1 MFESLQTVFASNQLA
16 SGGAMLAVVGV
27 LAMWLREV
35 PGKLMAWAKHSFVTT
50 LTVDSRDEIMFPA
63 LVEYMDGQDAL
74 RRLNNFT
81 VRTVREQGSSYQSL
95 HDELQQGGRPAPRFS
110 PGEGFHLFV
119 LDGRLMWMKREV
131 QVAVSIIEKITLS
144 TFGRNK
150 RPLEAIIDAAMHH
163 RIEREL
169 NRIAIYVP
177 SPYNNEWTRA
187 RLGNNRKLASVVLK
201 QGQKEAIVADLDRFF
216 ASRERYETL
225 GIPWRRGYLLSGPP
239 GTGKTSLVTALASEL
254 SLNVCV
260 LSLASPN
267 VTDEKIGNLLA
278 SVPRRSVILIEDVD
292 AFFQQRSK
300 ADAGVKVSYSGFINA
315 LDGVAAHEG
324 SVVFLTTNHPQ
335 LIDEAAIRS
344 GRVDFRLELGLCD
357 RDQLLLMFMKFIDD
371 ARAAARFADIGRGGQ
386 VVAGAGAGAAPQGYL
401 RRRRDRAVCHEPDGR
416 HRAQAARSLKWR
428 HEKSPAVA
436 GLFRSRTPSLLL
448 GGCGAGAERVAL
460 IMKSSKFFSA
470 TLIHRISS
478 SRNFFHGS

>member
-1 MFESLQTVFASNQLA
+1 MLETLQSALASNQLV
-16 SGGAMLAVVGV
+16 SGGALLALLGL
-27 LAMWLREV
+27 LAMWLREL
-35 PGKLMAWAKHSFVTT
+35 PGKLAGWGRHFFVTT
-50 LTVDSRDEIMFPA
+50 LTADSRDELMFPA
-63 LVEYMDGQDAL
+63 LIEYMDSREAL
-74 RRLNNFT
+74 RRINNFT
-81 VRTVREQGSSYQSL
+81 VRAMRQQVSSYQSL
-95 HDELQQGGRPAPRFS
+95 HDELQQGGRPVPIFS
-110 PGEGFHLFV
+110 PGEGFHVFM

-131 QVAVSIIEKITLS
+131 QVGATVVEKITLS
-144 TFGRNK
+144 TFGRDK
-150 RPLEAIIDAAMHH
+150 APLEALVHAAMGH

-177 SPYNNEWTRA
+177 SPYSNEWMRA
-187 RLGNNRKLASVVLK
+187 RLGNNRKLDSVVLK
-201 QGQKEAIVADLDRFF
+201 EGQKEAITADLDRFF

-225 GIPWRRGYLLSGPP
+225 GIPWRRGYLLYGPP

-300 ADAGVKVSYSGFINA
+300 ADSGVKVSYSGFINA

-344 GRVDFRLELGLCD
+344 GRVDFRLELSLCD
-357 RDQLLLMFMKFIDD
+357 RGQLERMFRKFFDD
-371 ARAAARFADIGRGGQ
+371 AAAAAQFADTVPPDRWSPAQVQERLLKASNVDDALAQFTMRTTPDGEIAVLRAA
-386 VVAGAGAGAAPQGYL
+386 
-401 RRRRDRAVCHEPDGR
+401 
-416 HRAQAARSLKWR
+416 
-428 HEKSPAVA
+428 
-436 GLFRSRTPSLLL
+436 
-448 GGCGAGAERVAL
+448 
-460 IMKSSKFFSA
+460 
-470 TLIHRISS
+470 
-478 SRNFFHGS
+478 

>member
-1 MFESLQTVFASNQLA
+1 VLESLQSLLGSNQLV
-16 SGGAMLAVVGV
+16 SGGLVLAGLGIV
-27 LAMWLREV
+27 AMWLRELPV
-35 PGKLMAWAKHSFVTT
+35 KVFRWGQHFFVTT
-50 LTVDSRDEIMFPA
+50 LAVDSREELMFPA
-63 LVEYMDGQDAL
+63 LVEYMDSREAL
-74 RRLNNFT
+74 RRINNFT
-81 VRTVREQGSSYQSL
+81 VRAVRQQGSSYQSL
-95 HDELQQGGRPAPRFS
+95 HDELQQGGRPEPLFS
-110 PGEGFHLFV
+110 PGEGFHVFW

-131 QVAVSIIEKITLS
+131 QVAVSVIEKITLS
-144 TFGRNK
+144 TFGRDK
-150 RPLEAIIDAAMHH
+150 RPLEALVHAAMTH

-187 RLGNNRKLASVVLK
+187 RLGNNRKLDSVVLK
-201 QGQKEAIVADLDRFF
+201 HGQKEAIVGDLDRFF
-216 ASRERYETL
+216 ASRERYEAL
-225 GIPWRRGYLLSGPP
+225 GIPWRRGYLLYGPP

-300 ADAGVKVSYSGFINA
+300 ADTGVKVSYSGFINA

-344 GRVDFRLELGLCD
+344 GRVDFRMELGLCD
-357 RDQLLLMFMKFIDD
+357 RDQLSRMFRKFFDD
-371 ARAAARFADIGRGGQ
+371 PAAAERFADA
-386 VVAGAGAGAAPQGYL
+386 VAP
-401 RRRRDRAVCHEPDGR
+401 DR
-416 HRAQAARSLKWR
+416 W
-428 HEKSPAVA
+428 SPAQVQERLLKA
-436 GLFRSRTPSLLL
+436 ADADEGIALFREAT
-448 GGCGAGAERVAL
+448 ADVAL
-460 IMKSSKFFSA
+460 LRA
-470 TLIHRISS
+470 A
-478 SRNFFHGS
+478 

>member
-1 MFESLQTVFASNQLA
+1 VVESLQSAFASNPLL
-16 SGGAMLAVVGV
+16 SGGTALAVVGI

-35 PGKLMAWAKHSFVTT
+35 PGKVAAWAKHFLVTT
-50 LTVDSRDEIMFPA
+50 VTVDSRDELMFPA
-63 LVEYMDGQDAL
+63 LVEYMDSREAL
-74 RRLNNFT
+74 RRINNFT
-81 VRTVREQGSSYQSL
+81 VRTVRQQGSAYQSL
-95 HDELQQGGRPAPRFS
+95 QEELQQGGRPAATFS

-119 LDGRLMWMKREV
+119 LDGRLMWMNREV
-131 QVAVSIIEKITLS
+131 QTGGISVVEKITLS
-144 TFGRNK
+144 TFGRDK
-150 RPLEAIIDAAMHH
+150 RPLEAIVHAAMDH

-177 SPYNNEWTRA
+177 NPYNNEWMRA
-187 RLGNNRKLASVVLK
+187 RLGNNRKLDSVVLK
-201 QGQKEAIVADLDRFF
+201 AGQREAVLADLERFF
-216 ASRERYETL
+216 AARERYEML
-225 GIPWRRGYLLSGPP
+225 GIPWRRGYLLYGPP

-300 ADAGVKVSYSGFINA
+300 ADTGVKVSYSGFINA

-357 RDQLLLMFMKFIDD
+357 RSQLERMFRKFFDD
-371 ARAAARFADIGRGGQ
+371 EAAAARFANTVPAGR
-386 VVAGAGAGAAPQGYL
+386 
-401 RRRRDRAVCHEPDGR
+401 
-416 HRAQAARSLKWR
+416 W
-428 HEKSPAVA
+428 SPAQVQERLLKAAAADVA
-436 GLFRSRTPSLLL
+436 IASF
-448 GGCGAGAERVAL
+448 AEQPAMETVARL
-460 IMKSSKFFSA
+460 RA
-470 TLIHRISS
+470 A
-478 SRNFFHGS
+478 

>member
-1 MFESLQTVFASNQLA
+1 MFESLQSAFASNPLL
-16 SGGAMLAVVGV
+16 SGGTALAVAGV

-35 PGKLMAWAKHSFVTT
+35 PAKVAAWAKHFLVTT
-50 LTVDSRDEIMFPA
+50 LAVDSRDELMFPA
-63 LVEYMDGQDAL
+63 LVEYMDSRDAL
-74 RRLNNFT
+74 RRINNFT
-81 VRTVREQGSSYQSL
+81 VRTVRQQGSTYQSL
-95 HDELQQGGRPAPRFS
+95 HDELQQGGRPVALFS

-131 QVAVSIIEKITLS
+131 QVGVTVIEKITLS
-144 TFGRNK
+144 TFGRDK
-150 RPLEAIIDAAMHH
+150 RPLEAIVHAAMDH

-169 NRIAIYVP
+169 NRIAVYVP

-187 RLGNNRKLASVVLK
+187 RLGNNRKLDSVVLK
-201 QGQKEAIVADLDRFF
+201 AGQKEAILADLNRFF
-216 ASRERYETL
+216 AARERYEAL
-225 GIPWRRGYLLSGPP
+225 GIPWRRGYLLYGPP

-254 SLNVCV
+254 ALNVCV

-300 ADAGVKVSYSGFINA
+300 ADTGVKVSYSGFINA

-344 GRVDFRLELGLCD
+344 GRVDFRMELGLCD
-357 RDQLLLMFMKFIDD
+357 RDQLERMFRKFFDDDAAAVRFADRVPSGRWAPAQVQERLLKAAAADEAMELFLRPAPVDARD
-371 ARAAARFADIGRGGQ
+371 GLARAA
-386 VVAGAGAGAAPQGYL
+386 
-401 RRRRDRAVCHEPDGR
+401 
-416 HRAQAARSLKWR
+416 
-428 HEKSPAVA
+428 
-436 GLFRSRTPSLLL
+436 
-448 GGCGAGAERVAL
+448 
-460 IMKSSKFFSA
+460 
-470 TLIHRISS
+470 
-478 SRNFFHGS
+478 

>member
-1 MFESLQTVFASNQLA
+1 MLETLQSALSSNQLV
-16 SGGAMLAVVGV
+16 SGGAMLAVLG
-27 LAMWLREV
+27 LAAMWLREL
-35 PGKLMAWAKHSFVTT
+35 PGKLAGWGRHFFVTT
-50 LTVDSRDEIMFPA
+50 LTADSRDELMFPA
-63 LVEYMDGQDAL
+63 LIEYMDSREAL
-74 RRLNNFT
+74 RRINNFT
-81 VRTVREQGSSYQSL
+81 VRAMRQQVSSYQSL
-95 HDELQQGGRPAPRFS
+95 HDELQQGGRPVPIFS
-110 PGEGFHLFV
+110 PGEGFHVFM

-131 QVAVSIIEKITLS
+131 QVGATVVEKITLS
-144 TFGRNK
+144 TFGRDK
-150 RPLEAIIDAAMHH
+150 APLEALVHAAMGH

-177 SPYNNEWTRA
+177 SPYSNEWMRA
-187 RLGNNRKLASVVLK
+187 RLGNNRKLDSVVLK
-201 QGQKEAIVADLDRFF
+201 DGQKEAIMADLGRFF

-225 GIPWRRGYLLSGPP
+225 GIPWRRGYLLYGPP

-300 ADAGVKVSYSGFINA
+300 ADSGVKVSYSGFINA

-344 GRVDFRLELGLCD
+344 GRVDFRLELSLCD
-357 RDQLLLMFMKFIDD
+357 RGQLERMFRKFFDD
-371 ARAAARFADIGRGGQ
+371 AAAAARFADT
-386 VVAGAGAGAAPQGYL
+386 VPA
-401 RRRRDRAVCHEPDGR
+401 DR
-416 HRAQAARSLKWR
+416 W
-428 HEKSPAVA
+428 SPAQVQERLLKSTCVDDALAQFTMRTISEGEVA
-436 GLFRSRTPSLLL
+436 VLR
-448 GGCGAGAERVAL
+448 AA
-460 IMKSSKFFSA
+460 
-470 TLIHRISS
+470 
-478 SRNFFHGS
+478 